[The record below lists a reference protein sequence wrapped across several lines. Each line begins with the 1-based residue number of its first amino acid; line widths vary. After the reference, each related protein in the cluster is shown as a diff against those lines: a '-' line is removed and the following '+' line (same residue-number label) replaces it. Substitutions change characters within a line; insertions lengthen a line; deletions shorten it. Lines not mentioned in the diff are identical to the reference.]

1 MQNNIHV
8 YIKDQG
14 RKQHLQNFESYK
26 CSVLDL
32 GSSGGDLFDRIV
44 LSEVFRALKK
54 SDLR

>member
-1 MQNNIHV
+1 MQNNI

-32 GSSGGDLFDRIV
+32 GSSGGDLFDKIV